1 MTIPLF
7 HLPRRRSPVYL
18 PFDGYCP
25 EPFPSSVPFPF
36 HRPPFADH
44 SYGFEEDDG
53 EEHDDDDGMYM
64 NQQQNYGYQPQ
75 TVDVLLKLPTVDEAF
90 FSRGGKFPCRIS
102 VYASTG
108 WHTPPKEVL
117 SIDAELS
124 RRDTTVRFEHLP
136 IGTAL
141 MLNVRG
147 SVTVL
152 NKGPRELCTGLEGY
166 LGSRCEVELAPV
178 PKVETAGA
186 PNPTPDFSASQEWGD
201 GARRMQRTSS
211 LEEKGGR
218 RPHAEAAP
226 AGTGARAGQ
235 AGNAASEA
243 PKPLHRKVSVASQET
258 MGKLGTLQ
266 GKVDALRSEFD
277 GIMGELKANRVS
289 DADRPKV
296 AKLLGILR
304 LNLNRLQE
312 LEIDSIHTME
322 LKSGQAEA
330 KAMRKGLTKI
340 VQGTVDEIERVLKHL
355 G

>member
-1 MTIPLF
+1 MCSGITTSILS
-7 HLPRRRSPVYL
+7 HGTAQSMILPRLFTPVHRFCL
-18 PFDGYCP
+18 G
-25 EPFPSSVPFPF
+25 FPSVAPAPAPQQLVHHPYYAFEEE
-36 HRPPFADH
+36 
-44 SYGFEEDDG
+44 EEDDG
-53 EEHDDDDGMYM
+53 MYTD
-64 NQQQNYGYQPQ
+64 QQRGLGYPRQQPFAQPQ
-75 TVDVLLKLPTVDEAF
+75 TVDVLLKLSAVDEAF
-90 FSRGGKFPCRIS
+90 FSQGGTFPCRIS

-152 NKGPRELCTGLEGY
+152 NKGPMDLCTGLEGY

-178 PKVETAGA
+178 PKVEA
-186 PNPTPDFSASQEWGD
+186 PTPDFSASQEWGD
-201 GARRMQRTSS
+201 GARRMQRASS
-211 LEEKGGR
+211 LEEQQRGEAMRGNGSGYAGGS
-218 RPHAEAAP
+218 HA
-226 AGTGARAGQ
+226 Q
-235 AGNAASEA
+235 SEA

-289 DADRPKV
+289 AADRPKV
-296 AKLLGILR
+296 AKQLQLLR
-304 LNLNRLQE
+304 LNFNRLQE
-312 LEIDSIHTME
+312 LEIDSIQTMG